1 MLHEGNIVILFI
13 PDAQKIV
20 MSSLLTFIYM
30 HDIVDGF
37 SMCMFLRIYMYN
49 PNSGN
54 YSTKDRTQHIHSAAS

>member
-1 MLHEGNIVILFI
+1 MILFM

-49 PNSGN
+49 PIQEAILPKIGHNI
-54 YSTKDRTQHIHSAAS
+54 YTVHDIDFHIYA